1 MFSFGVMMYQL
12 ITGEL
17 PFGKLDDQNDLVR
30 YQKRGKVGDWDR
42 GRLLSVPGGSQWV
55 NLITRCLVPDLK
67 DRIRSANEA
76 ISMIPGGN
84 VTSYAMPATPVENR
98 VMSNPRSAG
107 RILKVMQ
114 GKEYG
119 KEYNLDELLRSS
131 GRRLLTIGRD
141 VSNTI
146 VVEDYSE
153 SYMSRRHCTIENI
166 GASYWQIRDGQ
177 WDAEN
182 FVWKNSMNG
191 TYVNSDMVGQT
202 GVLLNNGD
210 IITIG
215 DVKLKYGSK

>member
-1 MFSFGVMMYQL
+1 
-12 ITGEL
+12 
-17 PFGKLDDQNDLVR
+17 
-30 YQKRGKVGDWDR
+30 
-42 GRLLSVPGGSQWV
+42 
-55 NLITRCLVPDLK
+55 
-67 DRIRSANEA
+67 
-76 ISMIPGGN
+76 MIPGGN